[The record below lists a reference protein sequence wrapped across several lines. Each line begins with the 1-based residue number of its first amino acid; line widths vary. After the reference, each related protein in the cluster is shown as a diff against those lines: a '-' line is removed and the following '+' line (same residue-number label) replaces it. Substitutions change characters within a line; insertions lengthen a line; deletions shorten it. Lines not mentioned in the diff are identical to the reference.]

1 MAEKLVAEKREGT
14 GKGVARKLAGRRPRA
29 RRPVRRRARLRALSV
44 DARDLYH
51 VLHTGAGATSWL
63 TWSSTGRAPDHPAR
77 RPARS
82 HPRPLHPRRL
92 LAVRRD
98 EKIHLSIPVRIVGDS
113 VGVKAGGVV
122 EHHLWE
128 LEVESLPGDVPEAI
142 DADISALEIGMS
154 LRVSDLAAPEGATIL
169 TNPEES
175 VVAVQQPQM
184 AVEVEEAEERRRGR
198 GRRGRGR
205 RGRGGRS
212 RGRGR
217 RGGRDPPSGPRAR
230 RPRRHDLAR
239 RGARQPRRALREDP
253 SQPRLPRGRRAR
265 RPRGRAVPQGPV
277 RLRRR
282 LRAP

>member
-1 MAEKLVAEKREGT
+1 MAEQLVAEKREGT
-14 GKGVARKLAGRRPRA
+14 GKGVARKLRAAGRVPA
-29 RRPVRRRARLRALSV
+29 VLYGAGLESEALSV

-51 VLHTGAGATSWL
+51 VLHTGAGANVLVDLVVDGTEHL
-63 TWSSTGRAPDHPAR
+63 IIPRDVQRDHIHGRYIHVD
-77 RPARS
+77 
-82 HPRPLHPRRL
+82 L

-154 LRVSDLAAPEGATIL
+154 LRVEDLVAPKGATIL

-184 AVEVEEAEERRRGR
+184 AVEVEEEAAEGEVAEGEAVEGAEGEAAEGEGGEGAEGSDERSEG
-198 GRRGRGR
+198 
-205 RGRGGRS
+205 
-212 RGRGR
+212 
-217 RGGRDPPSGPRAR
+217 
-230 RPRRHDLAR
+230 
-239 RGARQPRRALREDP
+239 
-253 SQPRLPRGRRAR
+253 
-265 RPRGRAVPQGPV
+265 
-277 RLRRR
+277 
-282 LRAP
+282 

>member
-14 GKGVARKLAGRRPRA
+14 GKGVARKLRAAGRVPA
-29 RRPVRRRARLRALSV
+29 VLYGAGLDSEALSV

-51 VLHTGAGATSWL
+51 VLHTGAGANVLVDLVVDGTEHL
-63 TWSSTGRAPDHPAR
+63 IIPRDVQRDHIHGRYIHVD
-77 RPARS
+77 
-82 HPRPLHPRRL
+82 L

-154 LRVSDLAAPEGATIL
+154 LRVSDLVAPKGATIL

-184 AVEVEEAEERRRGR
+184 AVEVEEAEEVAEGEVAE
-198 GRRGRGR
+198 GEAAEGEAAGE
-205 RGRGGRS
+205 GGEGADEAAERS
-212 RGRGR
+212 EG
-217 RGGRDPPSGPRAR
+217 
-230 RPRRHDLAR
+230 
-239 RGARQPRRALREDP
+239 
-253 SQPRLPRGRRAR
+253 
-265 RPRGRAVPQGPV
+265 
-277 RLRRR
+277 
-282 LRAP
+282 